1 MRNSELVQMMGF
13 EVKEELEDK
22 YLSEEFTHF

>member
-1 MRNSELVQMMGF
+1 MGF

-22 YLSEEFTHF
+22 YLSEEFTHFWFEWKLTS